1 MAPLERLFAYEIEFH
16 RRLRTELAAFQDLG
30 GLHTSYALGLG
41 YEPIIRAVG
50 SVSMREIDGVMKK
63 MTLAGDVRDVLKA
76 RDSVMRVLSVRQFEG
91 H

>member
-1 MAPLERLFAYEIEFH
+1 MAPLERLFAYEIQFQS
-16 RRLRTELAAFQDLG
+16 RLRTEVMAIQDSA

-50 SVSMREIDGVMKK
+50 AVTIYDIDRVMKK
-63 MTLAGDVRDVLKA
+63 LTLAGDVRDVLRA
-76 RDSVMRVLSVRQFEG
+76 RDSVMRILGVRQFEG

>member
-50 SVSMREIDGVMKK
+50 SVSK

>member
-1 MAPLERLFAYEIEFH
+1 
-16 RRLRTELAAFQDLG
+16 
-30 GLHTSYALGLG
+30 
-41 YEPIIRAVG
+41 
-50 SVSMREIDGVMKK
+50 MKK